1 MMKSIFLPLI
11 GSFLFLLLATS
22 PLVHSAYNF
31 DNTDSSGNLDESYV
45 YDYYDITNSKENDK
59 DKAAQINIQSQLA
72 LGSLESTTVV
82 TTKAKSKELDDY
94 YDYDEDYDSYN
105 YNDKNY
111 NSNYHDTV
119 VEGHQFIDPHPK
131 IEDSNKPTNVF
142 EPETSTREQTTKSAR
157 SKLLAIM
164 AKPGIL
170 AGIVGGAIIGV
181 LTAILLIMFIVYRM
195 KKKDEGSYAL
205 EETKKPLNSYDYRHC
220 PTKEFYA

>member
-11 GSFLFLLLATS
+11 GSFVFLLLATA

-45 YDYYDITNSKENDK
+45 YDYYDMSNNKENDK

-82 TTKAKSKELDDY
+82 TTKAKSKEVDDY
-94 YDYDEDYDSYN
+94 YDYDEDYDSNSYN
-105 YNDKNY
+105 YNDK
-111 NSNYHDTV
+111 SNFQDTV

-131 IEDSNKPTNVF
+131 IDDSNKPTNVF